1 MAHSSCSLAGSS
13 PSSLFLGVLGVG
25 VVWKGLFEKGPEGP
39 LARPNSCPAV
49 PLVAH
54 PHHNP
59 QPLTK
64 ALTSQQKCVQQ
75 RQQLLYS
82 CNERSLFLG
91 SQGDARGSFQSVWGY
106 WLRLKNIL
114 SAAKIKKN
122 KNKLPKF
129 LWMWCNVKW
138 NQQIKKNKKTVS
150 QSRKINI
157 DLIPPSLTLC
167 IVSLFLPH
175 PRDPPHP
182 PHPPSPQAGAADER
196 GTERAWKAL
205 SWQSSW
211 PPGFSPLLHFYFFK
225 IKNRYPPTHSPV
237 KPPTSAS

>member
-1 MAHSSCSLAGSS
+1 MLHSSSSLAGSS

-25 VVWKGLFEKGPEGP
+25 VVWKGLFKKGPEGP

-114 SAAKIKKN
+114 SAAKIKK
-122 KNKLPKF
+122 KKEKLPKF

-138 NQQIKKNKKTVS
+138 MLISRSKNCISKQKDERWFNSTFSHLMHCVTLS
-150 QSRKINI
+150 ASPSR
-157 DLIPPSLTLC
+157 S
-167 IVSLFLPH
+167 SS
-175 PRDPPHP
+175 
-182 PHPPSPQAGAADER
+182 PSPSSISSGRSGRWKGGPSEHERQCVGSQVDLQAFLLSCIFIFFIKM
-196 GTERAWKAL
+196 GT
-205 SWQSSW
+205 
-211 PPGFSPLLHFYFFK
+211 FSPIHL
-225 IKNRYPPTHSPV
+225 
-237 KPPTSAS
+237 